1 MVFTP
6 HLSERVEPMSVKKK
20 TKSLHKLNSRS
31 TVKVK
36 PSKEVS
42 SLPET
47 FKKFAARFP
56 ELTSAHEKMGKSISV
71 AGSLSKR
78 EQTLVK
84 IGLCVGAGME
94 SALRSHVRRALQ
106 GGISVREIEHAV
118 AQAMTTL
125 GFPRTVQAWSW
136 AHIQIERSARSTL

>member
-1 MVFTP
+1 
-6 HLSERVEPMSVKKK
+6 MSTKKK
-20 TKSLHKLNSRS
+20 IKLSQQLRTRLAVKTKTNKKASG
-31 TVKVK
+31 
-36 PSKEVS
+36 
-42 SLPET
+42 LPET
-47 FKKFAARFP
+47 FKKFTARFP
-56 ELTSAHEKMGKSISV
+56 DLTHAHEKMGKSISL
-71 AGSLSKR
+71 AGPLSRR

-106 GGISVREIEHAV
+106 SKISVREIEHAV

-136 AHIQIERSARSTL
+136 AHVQIERSKNETI